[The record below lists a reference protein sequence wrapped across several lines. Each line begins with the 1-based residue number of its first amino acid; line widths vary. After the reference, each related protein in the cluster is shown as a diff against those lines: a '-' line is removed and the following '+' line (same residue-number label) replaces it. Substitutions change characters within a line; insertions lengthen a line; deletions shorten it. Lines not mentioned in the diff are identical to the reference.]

1 VNSSRGYLI
10 IIAMTWPLQTFW
22 MRWPAIRTAFR
33 EAFRTP
39 SRAGRLGPDVAW
51 RRDPLSHP
59 ALRAMSQ
66 RELGDLPFSRHSIT
80 ED

>member
-1 VNSSRGYLI
+1 
-10 IIAMTWPLQTFW
+10 MTWSLQIFW
-22 MRWPAIRTAFR
+22 VRWSAIRIAFR
-33 EAFRTP
+33 EALRTP
-39 SRAGRLGPDVAW
+39 SRAGRLGPNVAW

-66 RELGDLPFSRHSIT
+66 RDLGDLPFDPRRVS